1 MCAPQSFC
9 VLIDSNGKV
18 VVQYYYDAW
27 GSHKVVTADGNA
39 IASSS
44 RIGNINPFRY
54 RGYYYD
60 TETGLYFLQT
70 RYYDPETGRFL
81 NRDSVSYAG
90 PETIGGLNLYAYCL
104 NNPVMYVDPSGYDEI
119 PWWGKLLIGIGFIV
133 VGAVVTALTAGTGVG
148 FLPAFG
154 SALLS
159 STIQVGISTGIS
171 SLISGTMSAINGD
184 GFLSGFTEG
193 LVDGFMWGGI
203 FAGAS
208 QILSAGFKGLAKLG
222 VATGKNGGI
231 ANSGLFSPNRL
242 KKALEISKIAQKG
255 QKFYDYGGTIFRIG
269 KYLHLDVG
277 TKSFLHLHLW
287 FTAAHIPLGTI
298 LAGIIGGF

>member
-193 LVDGFMWGGI
+193 LVDGFMWGSI
-203 FAGAS
+203 FAGGAQLLGGAFRAS
-208 QILSAGFKGLAKLG
+208 ANFGFP
-222 VATGKNGGI
+222 TGRKGGI
-231 ANSGLFSPNRL
+231 NFWQYGLKVLSPDKNNWA
-242 KKALEISKIAQKG
+242 KA
-255 QKFYDYGGTIFRIG
+255 GGTILKFR
-269 KYLHLDVG
+269 YEFRLDVG
-277 TKSFLHLHLW
+277 AHWGLHMHIFSSTHLP
-287 FTAAHIPLGTI
+287 IGVV